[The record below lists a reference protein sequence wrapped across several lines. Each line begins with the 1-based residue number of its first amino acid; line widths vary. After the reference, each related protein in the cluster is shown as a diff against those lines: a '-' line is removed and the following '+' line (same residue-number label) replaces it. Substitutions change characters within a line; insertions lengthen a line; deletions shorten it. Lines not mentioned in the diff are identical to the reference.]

1 MAASGM
7 VSKKDGGA
15 ECFAE
20 GNYEE
25 NLRWTIRLPALTRTG
40 RMAQDF
46 TCVHEIDKER
56 LC

>member
-1 MAASGM
+1 VAASGM